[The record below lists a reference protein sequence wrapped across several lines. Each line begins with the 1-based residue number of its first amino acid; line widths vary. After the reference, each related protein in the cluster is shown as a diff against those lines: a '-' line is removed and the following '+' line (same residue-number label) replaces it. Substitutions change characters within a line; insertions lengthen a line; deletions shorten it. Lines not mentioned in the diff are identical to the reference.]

1 MTSPM
6 ILWWKTFRVCVRDLR
21 SLWSRRCVGGRIEVG
36 MVEGRG
42 YWAVGGWKEHWLR
55 FVRSNQLICV

>member
-6 ILWWKTFRVCVRDLR
+6 VLWWKTFRVCVRDLR
-21 SLWSRRCVGGRIEVG
+21 SLRSRRCVGGRIEVG

-42 YWAVGGWKEHWLR
+42 IGQWVGGR
-55 FVRSNQLICV
+55 NIG